1 MRQKIHTL
9 VALSAALLLA
19 TSCNDSFMD
28 RQPHTEI
35 GVESY
40 FNTERDLQMYCY
52 GLMNTPGYSY
62 NSDQGTDDQAT
73 TDMVLIKNIM
83 ASPNP
88 TSVTIDAGWDWERLY
103 DINFFLAN
111 CERANV
117 TPEVLAHYQ
126 GVARYYRA
134 AFYMDKVK
142 TYSDV
147 PWYDKVLTT
156 DDPDLYKARDKREV
170 WWCSTSSRTTS
181 LPPRMCRPASPRVPS
196 TSGSCW
202 PRWPA
207 TPSMKA
213 LTASIIPN

>member
-1 MRQKIHTL
+1 MRQKIHIL
-9 VALSAALLLA
+9 LAASAALLLG

-62 NSDQGTDDQAT
+62 DSDQGTDDQAT
-73 TDMVLIKNIM
+73 TDVVEIKNIM
-83 ASPNP
+83 ISPNP
-88 TSVTIDAGWDWERLY
+88 NSVTIDAGWDWERLY

-170 WWCSTSSRTTS
+170 VVQHIFE
-181 LPPRMCRPASPRVPS
+181 LPPNMCRPANPRVP
-196 TSGSCW
+196 
-202 PRWPA
+202 
-207 TPSMKA
+207 
-213 LTASIIPN
+213 